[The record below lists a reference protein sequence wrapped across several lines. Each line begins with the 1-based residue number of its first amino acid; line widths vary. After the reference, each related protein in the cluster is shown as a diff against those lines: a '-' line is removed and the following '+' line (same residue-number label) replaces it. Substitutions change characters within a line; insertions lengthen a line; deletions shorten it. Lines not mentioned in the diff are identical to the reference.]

1 MAFFTRAVMAASSKN
16 ELPPPEVAQPARP
29 SSATATTSAKRCLSL
44 LIFISLVRVPR
55 DTNTA
60 PKRVQPRKNR
70 TLRALQAIVRV
81 PRQAGKAAQP
91 QNGAPAPVPCFATRR
106 TIAFAQRGQLG
117 APENSPPLAAGLTL
131 R

>member
-1 MAFFTRAVMAASSKN
+1 ML
-16 ELPPPEVAQPARP
+16 ELAH
-29 SSATATTSAKRCLSL
+29 
-44 LIFISLVRVPR
+44 FISLVRVPYDR
-55 DTNTA
+55 NTA
-60 PKRVQPRKNR
+60 PRRVQPRKNR

-131 R
+131 RTSSNIANKCAPLISSML